1 MTTFEK
7 WLEGWVYRPAEMTKR
22 EIFIARAAFIAG
34 SMEHLCRPT
43 KRAADSASRG
53 GVFLEPKGSHES
65 DPFEAQDK
73 PQNR

>member
-1 MTTFEK
+1 MTPFEK

-43 KRAADSASRG
+43 KRAADEKPA
-53 GVFLEPKGSHES
+53 GVSFMSKLFAVFH
-65 DPFEAQDK
+65 
-73 PQNR
+73 R